1 MLIILFQILSEPL
14 DIEELVTVAKKDY
27 NACPYY
33 ASRKASK
40 EAQLVLLPY
49 NTILHSGTRDGIG
62 LKTKN
67 SVVLL
72 DEAHNIIESIS
83 NMYSTHVTLI
93 QLEESGKG
101 LKTYIARYMSRFS
114 SKNLLQ
120 LKQIAFIIK
129 SLISYLGKLLMCNR
143 IHAVLQYKGICSF
156 DLMKK
161 FTF

>member
-1 MLIILFQILSEPL
+1 
-14 DIEELVTVAKKDY
+14 VTVAKKDY

-49 NTILHSGTRDGIG
+49 NTILHSGTRNAIG
-62 LKTKN
+62 LKTNN

-83 NMYSTHVTLI
+83 NMYSTHVTLT

-101 LKTYIARYMSRFS
+101 LKTYIARYMSRFN

-129 SLISYLGKLLMCNR
+129 SLVSYLGK
-143 IHAVLQYKGICSF
+143 IS
-156 DLMKK
+156 
-161 FTF
+161 